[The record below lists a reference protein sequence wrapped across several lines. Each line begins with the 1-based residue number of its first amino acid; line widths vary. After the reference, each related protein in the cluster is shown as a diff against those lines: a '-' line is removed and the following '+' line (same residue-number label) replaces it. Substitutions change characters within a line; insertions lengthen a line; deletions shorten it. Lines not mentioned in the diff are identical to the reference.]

1 MMRLILLLFLAFL
14 AVPHPGFAAEAAQL
28 PYAGSRARLMAPSL
42 GVGKQAGTVVEVRG
56 DALLFTPDHLS
67 TPALVPV
74 ASVTS
79 FEVSRGMHSHAGKG
93 ARIGF
98 LTGAVTG
105 GLVGYIETHDAHSS
119 DGDFGP
125 VVGAA
130 AAVLTGCVGA
140 GVGALIGSKH
150 HSERWETQ
158 RLPIRLGLLPS
169 TGTIGLSL
177 AFTIR

>member
-1 MMRLILLLFLAFL
+1 MMRLVLLLFVAFL
-14 AVPHPGFAAEAAQL
+14 VLPQAGLAAETTPL
-28 PYAGSRARLMAPSL
+28 HLTGSRARLMAPSL
-42 GVGKQAGTVVEVRG
+42 GTGKQAGTVVEMRA
-56 DALLFTPDHLS
+56 DTLLFTPDHQS

-79 FEVSRGMHSHAGKG
+79 LEVSRGMHSHAWTGV
-93 ARIGF
+93 RIGF
-98 LTGAVTG
+98 LTGAFAG
-105 GLVGYIETHDAHSS
+105 GVVGYTQTHEAHAS

-140 GVGALIGSKH
+140 GVGALIGSKQH
-150 HSERWETQ
+150 TERWERQ
-158 RLPIRLGLLPS
+158 RLPIHIGLLPS
-169 TGTIGLSL
+169 TGAIGLSV